1 MTKILAI
8 ICNCLMLTASDAIY
22 IPSFISFPPP
32 NCPAPNC
39 PCPAPRITAPN
50 FPAPNLSSSSSMVA
64 APWKN
69 VPEDMK
75 WEIRELVSDLCFDG
89 FDVLIEDKTQG
100 FLVPPLDVIR
110 NIRIVFTND
119 NITTIGILPTD
130 AFKYRRGSFVSFVVP
145 SIIIN
150 NGKCTLSTQPV
161 LDGDVPLFAPEPRKP
176 APRIPH

>member
-1 MTKILAI
+1 MTKILTI
-8 ICNCLMLTASDAIY
+8 VCYCLMLTASDAIF
-22 IPSFISFPPP
+22 IPNFISFPPP
-32 NCPAPNC
+32 NCPVPNYQ
-39 PCPAPRITAPN
+39 APRITAPN
-50 FPAPNLSSSSSMVA
+50 FPTPDSSSSSSIVA

-89 FDVLIEDKTQG
+89 FDELIADNTQG
-100 FLVPPLDVIR
+100 FLVSPLDVIR
-110 NIRIVFTND
+110 NIQIVFTKE

-130 AFKYRRGSFVSFVVP
+130 AFKYRRGSFVSFVVQ

-161 LDGDVPLFAPEPRKP
+161 LDGDVPLFAPEPRRPK
-176 APRIPH
+176 PRIPH